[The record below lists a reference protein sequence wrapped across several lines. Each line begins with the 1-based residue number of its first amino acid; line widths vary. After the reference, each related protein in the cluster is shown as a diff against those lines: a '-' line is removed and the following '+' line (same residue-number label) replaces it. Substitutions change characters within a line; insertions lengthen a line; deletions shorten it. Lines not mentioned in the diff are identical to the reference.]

1 MYAPPMS
8 GSGTDSTRPLAT
20 EPGPVIILVEPQLA
34 ENIGTA
40 ARAMLNCALTELRV
54 VRPRDLFP
62 NPRAYSASSGA
73 DIVIDRARQFRTVPE
88 AIADLHRVYATTA
101 RPRHMI
107 KPLVTPRQAAAEM
120 RAQIAAGERVGV
132 LFGPERAGLEND
144 DLPLADTLIGVP
156 LNPGFSSLN
165 LAQAVLIIGY
175 EWYQAA
181 DTTPPRELVM
191 NDTRPATKEELL
203 NFFAHLE
210 RECDESGFLRNAEKR
225 PSMVRNIRNIFQ
237 RAALTHQEIQTL
249 HGIVKDLAN
258 KRVHGKHRRD

>member
-1 MYAPPMS
+1 MWTV
-8 GSGTDSTRPLAT
+8 SGTNSSIEQQRST
-20 EPGPVIILVEPQLA
+20 GPAIILVEPQLA

-40 ARAMLNCALTELRV
+40 ARAMLNCGLSDLRI

-62 NPRAYSASSGA
+62 NPRALAASSGA
-73 DIVIDRARQFRTVPE
+73 DIVIERARQYPDVPA
-88 AIADLHRVYATTA
+88 AIADLTRVYATTA

-107 KPLVTPRQAAAEM
+107 KPLVTPRRAAAEM
-120 RAQIAAGERVGV
+120 RAHIAAGESVGV

-165 LAQAVLIIGY
+165 LAQAVLIVGY
-175 EWYQAA
+175 EWYQAGDA
-181 DTTPPRELVM
+181 TPPYELVV
-191 NDTRPATKEELL
+191 NDTRPATKEELM

-210 RECDESGFLRNAEKR
+210 RECDESGFLRNLEKR

-249 HGIVKDLAN
+249 HGIIKDLAN
-258 KRVHGKHRRD
+258 KRVHGKHRR